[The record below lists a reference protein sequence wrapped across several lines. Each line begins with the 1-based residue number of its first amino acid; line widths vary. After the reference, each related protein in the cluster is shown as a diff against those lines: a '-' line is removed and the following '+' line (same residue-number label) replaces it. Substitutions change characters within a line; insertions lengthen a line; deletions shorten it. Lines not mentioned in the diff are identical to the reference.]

1 LQGILGSG
9 FALKVQQKQ
18 KQKHFNRQIPTAAEL
33 IQGAWRCYAAE
44 RGFLATWKVY
54 IRQASKHNFQNLK
67 TSWSQKSFSK
77 ITLKY
82 IAQENSST
90 MSLNWK
96 GVSEKARELRRKSK
110 GTSSKD
116 VTPSHSNS
124 EYDSI

>member
-1 LQGILGSG
+1 MQGILGSG
-9 FALKVQQKQ
+9 FALKVQQKH

-44 RGFLATWKVY
+44 RGFLATWKIY
-54 IRQASKHNFQNLK
+54 IRQACKHNYQNLK
-67 TSWSQKSFSK
+67 SSWIQKSFYK
-77 ITLKY
+77 NLLKY
-82 IAQENSST
+82 IAQKNSST

-96 GVSEKARELRRKSK
+96 GVSEKARRWSK

-124 EYDSI
+124 EYDNI